1 MNRVCQCGERLRHR
15 GRKARRLLTAAGEIK
30 LARSYFECAPC
41 LQSGYPLDERL
52 GVDGRYSRNAQRLIS
67 LAAASWSYDI
77 SSDRLEEFCG
87 LKVSD
92 TSIRKIAQEQGAAA
106 NEWLR
111 TEPEAVQEFREEQG
125 EVEFTTDGTCVNTTA
140 GWREMKVGLFS
151 KRDRAEPALTEEWD
165 SRVLPA
171 PKVCLA
177 FAAIEKSSDF
187 GRRWKAWRKRLGLA
201 DTSAITVLADGAKWI
216 WEEQVKH
223 LRDADGVLD
232 IFHALEHLAATGK
245 LLHSE
250 AAAYQ
255 AWYEQAKEILLKA
268 GYSGIEEFVQRDFT
282 TLTESQQTSVN
293 RLLDYLAPH
302 QHHLN
307 YGERL
312 AAGQSIGSGQIEG
325 ACKNLI
331 GKRLKA
337 NAARWR
343 VRRVNRMAGLCSIMY
358 TNHWKTY
365 WQTTQSCA

>member
-1 MNRVCQCGERLRHR
+1 VSRVCPCGQPLRNR
-15 GRKARRLLTAAGEIK
+15 GRKARKLLTAAGEVK
-30 LARSYFECAPC
+30 LARGYFECIPC

-92 TSIRKIAQEQGAAA
+92 TSIRKVAQEQGAAA

-111 TEPEAVQEFREEQG
+111 TEPDAVKEFREEQG
-125 EVEFTTDGTCVNTTA
+125 QIEFTTDGTCVNTTE
-140 GWREMKVGLFS
+140 GWREMKVGIFS
-151 KRDRAEPALTEEWD
+151 KRDLAEPASPEEWG
-165 SRVLPA
+165 SRALPA
-171 PKVCLA
+171 PKVRIA
-177 FAAIEKSSDF
+177 FAAIEKSDDF
-187 GRRWKAWRKRLGLA
+187 GRRWKAWRKRLGLP
-201 DTSAITVLADGAKWI
+201 DTSAITVLADGARWI
-216 WEEQVKH
+216 WKEQVKH

-232 IFHALEHLAATGK
+232 FFHALEHLAATGK
-245 LLHSE
+245 VLHSDS
-250 AAAYQ
+250 Q
-255 AWYEQAKEILLKA
+255 QLKLWCEQAKDILLKA
-268 GYSGIEEFVQRDFT
+268 GYRGIEEYVQQDFA
-282 TLTESQQTSVN
+282 TLSQTQQASVN
-293 RLLDYLAPH
+293 GLLDYLAPH

-312 AAGQSIGSGQIEG
+312 ATGQSIGSGQIEG

-337 NAARWR
+337 NAARWK

-365 WQTTQSCA
+365 WQTT

>member
-1 MNRVCQCGERLRHR
+1 M
-15 GRKARRLLTAAGEIK
+15 
-30 LARSYFECAPC
+30 
-41 LQSGYPLDERL
+41 RL

-77 SSDRLEEFCG
+77 SSDRLAEFCG

-92 TSIRKIAQEQGAAA
+92 TTIRKVAQEHGAAA

-111 TEPEAVQEFREEQG
+111 TEPEAVKEFREEQG
-125 EVEFTTDGTCVNTTA
+125 EIEFTTDGTCVNTTD
-140 GWREMKVGLFS
+140 GWREMKVGIFS
-151 KRDRAEPALTEEWD
+151 KRDLAEPSLPEEWD
-165 SRVLPA
+165 SRALPA
-171 PKVCLA
+171 PKVRIA
-177 FAAIEKSSDF
+177 FAAIEKSDDF

-201 DTSAITVLADGAKWI
+201 DTSAITVLADGARWI
-216 WEEQVKH
+216 WEEQLKH
-223 LRDADGVLD
+223 LRAADGVLD
-232 IFHALEHLAATGK
+232 IFHALEHIVATGK
-245 LLHSE
+245 VLHSDSAECQQWCEE
-250 AAAYQ
+250 ART
-255 AWYEQAKEILLKA
+255 ILLER
-268 GYSGIEEFVQRDFT
+268 GWQGIEEFSQRAFE
-282 TLTESQQTSVN
+282 TLTAVQQKSVN
-293 RLLDYLAPH
+293 GLLDYLTPH

-312 AAGQSIGSGQIEG
+312 ASGQSIGSGQIEG

-365 WQTTQSCA
+365 WQTT